1 MVSGDR
7 RMERIQSELEDLMKV
22 RPYCL
27 LMCVALILLFMSL
40 EYEANGLQEVKSEHE
55 VQVCIH
61 YTSHYKRNERTLLG
75 IYCRSLYAE
84 CV

>member
-1 MVSGDR
+1 MR
-7 RMERIQSELEDLMKV
+7 RID
-22 RPYCL
+22 C
-27 LMCVALILLFMSL
+27 
-40 EYEANGLQEVKSEHE
+40 GLQEVKSEHE

-61 YTSHYKRNERTLLG
+61 YTSHYKRNERALL